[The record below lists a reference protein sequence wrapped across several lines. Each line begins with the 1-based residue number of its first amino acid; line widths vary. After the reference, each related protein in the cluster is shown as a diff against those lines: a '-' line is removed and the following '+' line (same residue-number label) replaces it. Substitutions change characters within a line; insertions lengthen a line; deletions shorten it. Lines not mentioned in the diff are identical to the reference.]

1 MIGIYDNNRHV
12 NEDVSI
18 YIYRECV
25 LYYNIYIMGKY
36 WLVPENSGKAA
47 FNPFVNESLL
57 SFRMANHFISFSDP
71 HLHTQLEK
79 SCVTS
84 RSTEVFTSTSL
95 GPRL

>member
-1 MIGIYDNNRHV
+1 MRMYL
-12 NEDVSI
+12 SI
-18 YIYRECV
+18 YIYNVYCI
-25 LYYNIYIMGKY
+25 LIYIYIMGKY